1 MYPGCRQVLALSRLS
16 TDPATEFGPRRG
28 EGRTSLAQG
37 MKQRLTSADLGRTD
51 ALAQKHSQGD
61 RACLQAEPSTRR
73 RAGSWEE
80 LLGRKASATGQAR
93 ARRPCPALW
102 HSQERLSH
110 ENRVLEGIV
119 GVICGIKGAK

>member
-61 RACLQAEPSTRR
+61 RACLQAEPGTRR

-80 LLGRKASATGQAR
+80 LLGRKASATAR
-93 ARRPCPALW
+93 PELGGRAQLCGTHRRGSLMKTESW
-102 HSQERLSH
+102 RE
-110 ENRVLEGIV
+110 
-119 GVICGIKGAK
+119 